1 MQHVLPPLLFILNAQ
16 SAGVPTRAQSKAMGG
31 MAQIHKGQPLPHEWE
46 KACRWDVQSQPGKWD
61 CIAVLCW
68 GRGRRC
74 WWLPGGAGGYL
85 GQSQWWDV
93 ISIWHHRVFCVG
105 FRDYLWFQGKHNW
118 KECRPRQL
126 HVSWDSYTEKFFP
139 FTLWSLR
146 PGPDR
151 ALMKTMPKSQV
162 HFSHWHMDVLFY
174 LQTLT
179 DNAEHM

>member
-1 MQHVLPPLLFILNAQ
+1 MTRSVCSHPCSSFWMLRVQECLQELKAKPWAGWHKYIRVSLYPMSERKRAGEMCKVSQGSGTALQ
-16 SAGVPTRAQSKAMGG
+16 SCAEEGAG
-31 MAQIHKGQPLPHEWE
+31 
-46 KACRWDVQSQPGKWD
+46 D
-61 CIAVLCW
+61 
-68 GRGRRC
+68 
-74 WWLPGGAGGYL
+74 AGGYL

-162 HFSHWHMDVLFY
+162 HFSDWHMDVLFY